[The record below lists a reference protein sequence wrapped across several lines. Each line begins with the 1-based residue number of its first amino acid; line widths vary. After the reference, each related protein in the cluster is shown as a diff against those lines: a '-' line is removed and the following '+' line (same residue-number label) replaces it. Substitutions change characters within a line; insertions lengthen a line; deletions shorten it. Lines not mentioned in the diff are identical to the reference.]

1 MEVKNLNIII
11 VRFNHIYMR
20 WEAVLAVLAFKLL
33 VSLGISLTTEFVP
46 DEHWQSTEVAYTLHF
61 GHGHLTWEWYANIR
75 SYIPP
80 VVILSLYKIGSLLNC
95 DGNSI
100 ILLWLPKILQSLLTL
115 VGWHYFHKFATE
127 VMSKAGNVAGG
138 LLLIS
143 WFTSFCGA
151 RLISNQTEMSLNCI
165 ALYWLVTDKLVPFS
179 FIMGLN
185 FAMRPTAAI
194 FWLPF
199 LPSFFP
205 VKTKTVKYFLKCLI
219 FAALPLGAALALDSQ
234 MSGSLSPT
242 WLEFFKFNFLQG
254 GSAEFGI
261 HSPAWY
267 FYSGL
272 PSILGPFVVLLPLG
286 YFARETRPLTN
297 ALTFY
302 LILYS
307 FIPHKEIRFLLPA
320 APLVFTICGSVI
332 NSVLY
337 EKKNNTSR
345 MAWFLD
351 KCLKTGIVLFIAL
364 NLGATIFLGFYHQR
378 GVKPATT
385 FISQQISEMDK
396 PRVWLLAPCYSVPV
410 HSHIHHPNVELQYY
424 ICAPQQ
430 FRQLYKDGAF
440 IQPNGFSTVD
450 LEADITNKLTTAEP
464 PHFIL
469 AFGEYVPKILKA
481 FEKNDLS
488 YHICQSYA
496 HTDVGDFARTVEV
509 LCKS

>member
-1 MEVKNLNIII
+1 MSCIM
-11 VRFNHIYMR
+11 FFHIYSKHDKP
-20 WEAVLAVLAFKLL
+20 ALAMMPQASRRGNRGCVVDMLFHVRYWAALAFKLL

-46 DEHWQSTEVAYTLHF
+46 DEHWQSTEVAYTLHL

-115 VGWHYFHKFATE
+115 VGWHYFQN
-127 VMSKAGNVAGG
+127 SR
-138 LLLIS
+138 LS

-185 FAMRPTAAI
+185 FAMRPSRYLLVAFPPRVFSPGEDQDCQVFPQVPHLCLNI
-194 FWLPF
+194 FKSY
-199 LPSFFP
+199 SFHFS
-205 VKTKTVKYFLKCLI
+205 
-219 FAALPLGAALALDSQ
+219 ALPLGAALALDSQ

-254 GSAEFGI
+254 EVPSLGFTR
-261 HSPAWY
+261 H
-267 FYSGL
+267 SGL

-364 NLGATIFLGFYHQR
+364 NLGATIFLGFYHQKHFLNR
-378 GVKPATT
+378 FLRWINLV
-385 FISQQISEMDK
+385 
-396 PRVWLLAPCYSVPV
+396 
-410 HSHIHHPNVELQYY
+410 HIHHPNVELQYY
-424 ICAPQQ
+424 ICAPQTIPAVVQ
-430 FRQLYKDGAF
+430 GRS
-440 IQPNGFSTVD
+440 IHSTQWLLNSD
-450 LEADITNKLTTAEP
+450 LEADITNKLKLLS

-481 FEKNDLS
+481 FEKNNHS